1 MLKIINKDKTR
12 LNQYKNIILST
23 FCYVVFSID
32 SMLNNRYLHKKEYA
46 T

>member
-12 LNQYKNIILST
+12 LNQCKNIILSS
-23 FCYVVFSID
+23 FFYIIFSID
-32 SMLNNRYLHKKEYA
+32 SMLNNPSLNKKEYA